1 MVMGGGTGH
10 VPSFPPEVG
19 GGCSPAGGHNLRQ
32 KRSGRT
38 KLKEENEK
46 WKRGKGENRFA
57 SPCKDVRLKIIF
69 NI

>member
-1 MVMGGGTGH
+1 VS
-10 VPSFPPEVG
+10 SFPPEVG

-46 WKRGKGENRFA
+46 
-57 SPCKDVRLKIIF
+57 
-69 NI
+69 